1 MFAITIRERSGQ
13 DYTFHFDKPEV
24 LIGRVKGNDVI
35 LPKQNI
41 SKRHTM
47 VRTAGKRFTV
57 EDLGST
63 NGTYVNGHRITSA
76 VEIGPDDKVY
86 LGDFVMTFMDLS
98 AVAGQGLPEPPAVPD
113 FPAVPDLPDLAAS
126 GEAGANMRATLH
138 MSAPPSIP
146 TPAEPVASEL
156 PPIEPLDMPA
166 ELVQQPPPEG
176 GLGVDFLD
184 RLTGPLESLHGDGLH
199 AAGGDLGAA
208 ASALAAIPGL
218 AGAIKA
224 PSKPQNQAPAVA
236 PLPES
241 RPASQPKPAIAPAHQ
256 PAAVPTPAASAAAPA
271 APAEGGY
278 HDRLAGLFREA
289 MQELRPSLPTDTTQ
303 MSDSDWTELEDRV
316 TNFVDRAVAA
326 GAMAAGDDPRQVCRD
341 LIYELTGFGPLEP
354 MLDDPTIESIEVN
367 GHDQLHVVRDG
378 RRERASER
386 FSCQAALALAVD
398 RLVRATGQSARGG
411 TQMEGTLVDGTSV
424 YVVWPPA
431 CPFGPAVVLRKPRA
445 EAPELE
451 LLVARGTVS
460 AHAAEVLARLVGERR
475 SVAIVGPHGVGKR
488 TVLNALGLVYTAG
501 ARLAVFEDGQRLRLP
516 SEQVV
521 RIDTALL
528 GDGGVTALQVA
539 LRLRPDAVL
548 FGDAVSLQLHEVFA
562 VAADALPTWLGVFIA
577 RDADDFVHRAMHA
590 LQLEH
595 PGLTDSVARARVLRS
610 LDAVAVFVKDVN
622 GNHVLS
628 QICEVTRAQKGD
640 AALVEVVPG
649 IGG

>member
-86 LGDFVMTFMDLS
+86 LGDFVMTFTDLS
-98 AVAGQGLPEPPAVPD
+98 AVTALAEPEP
-113 FPAVPDLPDLAAS
+113 PAVPDLPDLSGGSAEAAT
-126 GEAGANMRATLH
+126 NMRATLH
-138 MSAPPSIP
+138 MSAPPAIP
-146 TPAEPVASEL
+146 GQVEGAPDL
-156 PPIEPLDMPA
+156 QPIEALDMPA
-166 ELVQQPPPEG
+166 ELVQQPEPEG

-184 RLTGPLESLHGDGLH
+184 RLTGPLESLHGDLLQ
-199 AAGGDLGAA
+199 AGGDVGSA
-208 ASALAAIPGL
+208 ASALSSIPGL

-224 PSKPQNQAPAVA
+224 PARAQSQAPALMPV
-236 PLPES
+236 PE
-241 RPASQPKPAIAPAHQ
+241 PKQPSQPKPQLAPAYPEPIAP
-256 PAAVPTPAASAAAPA
+256 PAPLAPA
-271 APAEGGY
+271 GPLAAGY
-278 HDRLAGLFREA
+278 HDRLAVLFRES

-303 MSDSDWTELEDRV
+303 MTDSDWAELEDRV

-326 GAMAAGDDPRQVCRD
+326 GAMAPEDDSRQICRD

-354 MLDDPTIESIEVN
+354 MLDDPTIEAIEVN

-378 RRERASER
+378 HRERAAER

-431 CPFGPAVVLRKPRA
+431 CPVGPAVVLRKPRA

-451 LLVARGTVS
+451 LLVGRGTVS
-460 AHAAEVLARLVGERR
+460 AHAAEVLARMVGERR
-475 SVAIVGPHGVGKR
+475 SIAIVGPNGVGKR
-488 TVLNALGLVYTAG
+488 TVLNALGLIFPAG
-501 ARLAVFEDGQRLRLP
+501 VRLAVFEDGQRLRLP
-516 SEQVV
+516 AEQVV

-528 GDGGVTALQVA
+528 SDSGASALQIA
-539 LRLRPDAVL
+539 LRLRPDVVL
-548 FGDAVSLQLHEVFA
+548 FGDSVSLELHDVFS
-562 VAADALPTWLGVFIA
+562 VAADALPTWLGVFVA
-577 RDADDFVHRAMHA
+577 RDTEDFVLRAVHA
-590 LQLEH
+590 LQLHH
-595 PGLTDSVARARVLRS
+595 PGVAESVARARVLRS
-610 LDAVAVFVKDVN
+610 LDAVAVFVKDIN
-622 GNHVLS
+622 GQHVLS
-628 QICEVTRAQKGD
+628 QICEVKHAHKGE

-649 IGG
+649 IGS